1 MNPDVSNPSA
11 DGAWVRRFH
20 RADDSV
26 RLVCLP
32 HAGGSAAFY
41 RPMSAALSPDV
52 STFAVQYPG
61 RQDRIREPCVESI
74 PELADAIFDAL
85 APLAGE
91 SLALFGHSM
100 GATLA
105 FELAVRMEKRLGRS
119 PSALFL
125 SGRRAPAHFRAEA
138 DFVHTRDD
146 AGIVAE
152 LAALSGTAP
161 ELLENQEIL
170 DMVLPM
176 LRSDY
181 RAIETHRGGV
191 DDVVSCPVTVLTG
204 ESDDRVSVQEA
215 AGWAAHTRGD
225 FALETFSGGH
235 FFLDDHRDAVAGIV
249 RAGLKGTRSEARPA
263 SRQGASRQGV
273 DAETT

>member
-1 MNPDVSNPSA
+1 MNPVSSPSA
-11 DGAWVRRFH
+11 GDTWVRRFH
-20 RADDSV
+20 HAEDGP
-26 RLVCLP
+26 RLVCFP

-41 RPMSAALSPDV
+41 RPMSAALSPDIGV
-52 STFAVQYPG
+52 FAVQYPG
-61 RQDRIREPCVESI
+61 RQDRLHEPCIDSI
-74 PELADAIFDAL
+74 PGLADAAFEAL
-85 APLAGE
+85 APLTDE
-91 SLALFGHSM
+91 PVALFGHSM

-105 FELAVRMEKRLGRS
+105 FELAVRMEQRLGRS

-125 SGRRAPAHFRAEA
+125 SGRRAPTHFRAES
-138 DFVHTRDD
+138 VHTRDD

-161 ELLENQEIL
+161 ALLQNREIL

-181 RAIETHRGGV
+181 RAIETYRGGA

-215 AGWAAHTRGD
+215 ADWAAHTRGA
-225 FALETFSGGH
+225 FTLQTFPGGH
-235 FFLDDHRDAVAGIV
+235 FFLDDHREAVTDLI
-249 RAGLKGTRSEARPA
+249 RAGLAV
-263 SRQGASRQGV
+263 SRR
-273 DAETT
+273 